1 MMTLIQQQR
10 LVGATLLLIIVG
22 VASNFLI
29 SSANQAVIETNTVE
43 VEDNFTSTVQ
53 PLIVET
59 VEVVDYADET
69 LLDPQNI
76 SPSIVAKLEQSV
88 QQELPSEPVITTVPT
103 PEPVVNNVA
112 SWTVQLASFSVK
124 ANAEALVSQLTE
136 LGYSAFIE
144 NSNNKGVVYRVRL
157 APVATKD
164 SALALVAKL
173 KKHLKLNP
181 QILQFSPE

>member
-1 MMTLIQQQR
+1 MTLIQQQR

-29 SSANQAVIETNTVE
+29 SSANQAVIETNIVE

-53 PLIVET
+53 PLISET

-76 SPSIVAKLEQSV
+76 SPPIIAKLEQSV
-88 QQELPSEPVITTVPT
+88 QQVLTSAPVIKIVPT

-112 SWTVQLASFSVK
+112 SWIVQLASFSVK

-157 APVATKD
+157 SPVATKD
-164 SALALVAKL
+164 SALTLVTKL
-173 KKHLKLNP
+173 KKHLKLQP
-181 QILQFSPE
+181 QILQFSP